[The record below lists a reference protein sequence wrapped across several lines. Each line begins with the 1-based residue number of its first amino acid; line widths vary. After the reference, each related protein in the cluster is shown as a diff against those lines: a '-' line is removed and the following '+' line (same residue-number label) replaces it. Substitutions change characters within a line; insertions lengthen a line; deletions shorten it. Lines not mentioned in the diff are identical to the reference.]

1 MKASLSASY
10 EAMERRRFG
19 SSDLVRN
26 EREARE
32 LADIGS
38 AM

>member
-1 MKASLSASY
+1 VLANPAVTG
-10 EAMERRRFG
+10 AIVG
-19 SSDLVRN
+19 VRN

-38 AM
+38 TV